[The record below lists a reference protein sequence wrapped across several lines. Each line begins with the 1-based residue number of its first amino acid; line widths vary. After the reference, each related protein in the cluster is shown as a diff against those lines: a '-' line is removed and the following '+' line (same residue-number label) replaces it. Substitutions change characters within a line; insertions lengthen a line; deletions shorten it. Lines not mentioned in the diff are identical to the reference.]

1 LKAIFLAEVVQFGP
15 ISQVEAL
22 GEEGVDG
29 DVVPPDQLLQGVA
42 EADLGRDHVVLH
54 EVVRYLEV
62 LQLRRVV
69 ALYRELKVKHWALL
83 VRVLVPATLDQRLPQ
98 RPVTPTNYEDLDVVR
113 QVVLLAEYAEVR
125 YRLLLLFGL
134 VPCQEF
140 FGGTD

>member
-1 LKAIFLAEVVQFGP
+1 VI
-15 ISQVEAL
+15 
-22 GEEGVDG
+22 
-29 DVVPPDQLLQGVA
+29 
-42 EADLGRDHVVLH
+42 
-54 EVVRYLEV
+54 RYLEV

-140 FGGTD
+140 FGGTA